1 MERAQQLQEQI
12 AYYQHSQQQLLGDL
26 QRGLYEASHV
36 RGRCR
41 LSAVLLIQPFAEL
54 WPCCV
59 LQGQHQP
66 TDTSVAAI
74 RGQIQTLGL
83 LSHTR
88 SYGEITSAVCVQKMP
103 AGLKVRLVS

>member
-1 MERAQQLQEQI
+1 MI
-12 AYYQHSQQQLLGDL
+12 FSGAYMKPATYVDAA
-26 QRGLYEASHV
+26 E
-36 RGRCR
+36 C
-41 LSAVLLIQPFAEL
+41 LSAVLIQPFAEL

-74 RGQIQTLGL
+74 GGQIQTLGL

-88 SYGEITSAVCVQKMP
+88 SYGEITMAVCVQKMP